1 MKRVKYVFLILLLVL
16 PMSMMAKSA
25 AAINSEVN
33 LALRDFYSEVR
44 GGKNFLRRA
53 KGYLVFPE
61 VVKAGFGIGGEYG
74 EGALIVHRRIVAY
87 YNTAS
92 ASVGLQFGV
101 QKKSIIIAFLTNS
114 ALRKFRNSKGFKVGV
129 DGSVAIAKWGAGKD
143 ISNLTVKEPIVA
155 FVFGNKGLMYN
166 ITIEGNKISRIHPK

>member
-1 MKRVKYVFLILLLVL
+1 MKRFKYILLVLVLVL

-33 LALRDFYSEVR
+33 LALNDFYSEVI
-44 GGKNFLRRA
+44 GGKNFLDKT

-74 EGALIVHRRIVAY
+74 EGALIVNKRIVAY
-87 YNTAS
+87 YNTVS

>member
-1 MKRVKYVFLILLLVL
+1 MKKLKYLLFVLLLVF

-33 LALRDFYSEVR
+33 LALSDFYSEVR
-44 GGKNFLRRA
+44 GGKNFLARA

-74 EGALIVHRRIVAY
+74 EGALIVNKRIVAY
-87 YNTAS
+87 YNTVS

-114 ALRKFRNSKGFKVGV
+114 ALRRFRRSKGFKVGV

-166 ITIEGNKISRIHPK
+166 ITIEGSKISRIYPK